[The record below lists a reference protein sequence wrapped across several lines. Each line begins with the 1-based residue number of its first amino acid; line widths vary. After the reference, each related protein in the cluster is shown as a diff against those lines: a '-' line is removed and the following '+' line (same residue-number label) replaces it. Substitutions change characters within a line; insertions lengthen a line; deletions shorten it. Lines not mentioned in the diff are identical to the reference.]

1 MPAGTCPGGRCIFIL
16 FLGAYHNGAVLGL
29 FAKFFNGRLAF
40 KHLYAIYFICAYL
53 FQFGGTD
60 VHTVYD
66 IIYIIAKGN
75 IAAGGFLA
83 FAVRSAVHAEVHWQS
98 VTHVYCLA
106 ALIARHPFRHG
117 GNHSDSLGV
126 ELRTD
131 VSYWLDIS
139 NGAILAYNELHY
151 HLALYAGFGGFGRV
165 FYVITQVC
173 HKGISSAGI
182 ARLLLDNVE
191 HTAVIF

>member
-66 IIYIIAKGN
+66 IIYIIAKSN

-83 FAVRSAVHAEVHWQS
+83 FAVRSAVHAEVHGQG

-106 ALIARHPFRHG
+106 ALIARHPFWHG

-139 NGAILAYNELHY
+139 NGAVLATTNCTITLPCMPA
-151 HLALYAGFGGFGRV
+151 LAA
-165 FYVITQVC
+165 
-173 HKGISSAGI
+173 SAGYFMLSRRYAI
-182 ARLLLDNVE
+182 RALVPPG
-191 HTAVIF
+191 